1 MEAKKMKRMCYC
13 CCMMQNAVL
22 RKYERSVNRL
32 KDYLEHEKFK
42 ISGSIV
48 YRFAV

>member
-1 MEAKKMKRMCYC
+1 MKTMNMKRMCCC
-13 CCMMQNAVL
+13 CCMMQETVS
-22 RKYERSVNRL
+22 REYERQINRL

-42 ISGSIV
+42 ISNSIV